1 MQFVARSFALPTNSL
16 EFSSTSRQ
24 LEVEPILTND
34 NIGLE
39 DNEEIVITLV
49 PVSDASQ
56 IVLNPVFANI
66 TITDDDS
73 T

>member
-1 MQFVARSFALPTNSL
+1 MQFVAQSFALPANSL
-16 EFSSTSRQ
+16 EFSSTNRQ

-39 DNEEIVITLV
+39 DNEEIVLTLV
-49 PVSDASQ
+49 PVSDPSQ
-56 IVLNPVFANI
+56 MVLNPVFANI

>member
-1 MQFVARSFALPTNSL
+1 MQFVAQSFVLPANSL

-39 DNEEIVITLV
+39 DNEEIVLTLV
-49 PVSDASQ
+49 PVSDPSQ
-56 IVLNPVFANI
+56 MVLNPVFANI